1 MADSG
6 GTGAAAL
13 RSDAARN
20 RARLLDAARQRLAD
34 GDTTLGLN
42 ALARCAGVG
51 VGTAYR
57 HFPDRQSLVEGL
69 ATEGLKELLDAAQQA
84 ACDLDPAVG
93 LERLLRAALSAMAA
107 DSVLAEV
114 LSTATPVCAETI
126 GLSRELGV
134 SLEGLLDTARC
145 AGVMRP
151 NVGADDLRR
160 LLVGAHSAA
169 QAGSDPQAARERYLA
184 VLLAGLRHPRA
195 GQGESVASAHIASSA
210 RS

>member
-20 RARLLDAARQRLAD
+20 RARLLDAARQRLAG

-84 ACDLDPAVG
+84 AGDLDPAVG

-134 SLEGLLDTARC
+134 SLERLLDRARC
-145 AGVMRP
+145 AGLMRP
-151 NVGADDLRR
+151 DVGADDLRR

-169 QAGSDPQAARERYLA
+169 QAGSDPEAARERYLA
-184 VLLAGLRHPRA
+184 VLLAGLRHPAAGALASRA
-195 GQGESVASAHIASSA
+195 ALQVADT